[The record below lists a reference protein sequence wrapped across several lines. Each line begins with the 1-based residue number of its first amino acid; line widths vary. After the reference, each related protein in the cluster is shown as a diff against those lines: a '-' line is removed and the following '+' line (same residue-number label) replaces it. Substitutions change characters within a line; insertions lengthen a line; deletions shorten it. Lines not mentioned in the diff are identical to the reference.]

1 MICKKKKKEKEKKK
15 DTLLDPG
22 LEHATI
28 ELTLFKMATSYIFLK
43 KDDFIILE
51 TCYQRMKI

>member
-1 MICKKKKKEKEKKK
+1 MLIKWFSFRKKKKKKE
-15 DTLLDPG
+15 DMLLDPG

-43 KDDFIILE
+43 KDDFI
-51 TCYQRMKI
+51 

>member
-1 MICKKKKKEKEKKK
+1 MLIKWFAKKKEKEK

-51 TCYQRMKI
+51 TC